1 MYTPPLSVLM
11 DFIFLPERF
20 STEDLKILKKLK
32 TSNLNWRKKT
42 QKNLEKS
49 AMKVRTYLALLKEK
63 LGNVSDISL

>member
-1 MYTPPLSVLM
+1 MYSPPLSILR
-11 DFIFLPERF
+11 DFIFLPDGF
-20 STEDLKILKKLK
+20 STEDLKILKKTK

-42 QKNLEKS
+42 QQNLEKS

>member
-1 MYTPPLSVLM
+1 MYTPPLSFLR
-11 DFIFLPERF
+11 DFIFLPEIF
-20 STEDLKILKKLK
+20 STEVLKILKKLK

-42 QKNLEKS
+42 QQNLEKS